1 MLIRQESIK
10 TAGIY
15 LLHNNRFAFMIG
27 PDKSGESLGI
37 VRLGG
42 HVEDKEDIISCV
54 RREVREEA
62 SADIILEPSPITYYK
77 TSWET
82 ELYTVI
88 DGSDC
93 HHPLIVCGNEER
105 ATVLHLAYTEDP
117 LKPSSEAYGII
128 LLTIEEM
135 EKLCGNEITL
145 DEFLEQG
152 GQLLQNKEM
161 NRRLKLKAGPHLHFL
176 NGLIKEGNQII
187 QEFTESPYNFS
198 REGNQ

>member
-117 LKPSSEAYGII
+117 IKPSSEAYGII

-145 DEFLEQG
+145 DQFVRQG
-152 GQLLQNKEM
+152 GKLLQNKEM
-161 NRRLKLKAGPHLHFL
+161 DFGIKLKAGPHLRFL
-176 NGLIKEGNQII
+176 NQLIQGDNYVI
-187 QEFTESPYNFS
+187 QDFIKSLFNFS